1 MYTVFIILGVIVTL
15 IIFLALIAPKSYKV
29 SRSIELEHSPE
40 NVWEH
45 LRFLKKQQEWSPWA
59 KKDPNMDLTFT
70 GVDGE
75 VGATSHW
82 SGNKDVGEGEQEIT
96 RIVEG
101 ERIEQDLRFLK
112 PYKSQS
118 DCYMTLEEHEVNK
131 SIVTW
136 GFTGTNKFPMSIM
149 MLFMSMDKMVG
160 KDFEQGLQNLK
171 HNLNGQL

>member
-1 MYTVFIILGVIVTL
+1 MYTVFIILGVIVVL
-15 IIFLALIAPKSYKV
+15 IILLALIAPKNYHV
-29 SRSIELEHSPE
+29 SRSIELGHPPQQ
-40 NVWEH
+40 VWSH
-45 LRFLKKQQEWSPWA
+45 LKYLKKQQEWSPWA
-59 KKDPNMDLTFT
+59 RKDPNMELSFT

-82 SGNKDVGEGEQEIT
+82 NGNKDVGEGEQEIT

-118 DCYMTLEEHEVNK
+118 DCYMNLEKLDVNRSK
-131 SIVTW
+131 VTW
-136 GFTGTNKFPMSIM
+136 GFTGKNKFPMSIM

-160 KDFEQGLQNLK
+160 KDFEAGLENLK
-171 HNLNGQL
+171 TNLNK

>member
-1 MYTVFIILGVIVTL
+1 MYTVVIILGVIVVL
-15 IIFLALIAPKSYKV
+15 FILLALIAPKSYHV
-29 SRSIELEHSPE
+29 SRSIELEHPPE
-40 NVWEH
+40 QVWSH
-45 LRFLKKQQEWSPWA
+45 LKYLKKQQEWSSWA
-59 KKDPNMDLTFT
+59 KKDPNMELSFT

-82 SGNKDVGEGEQEIT
+82 NGNKDVGEGEQEIT

-118 DCYMTLEEHEVNK
+118 DCYMNLEKLEANRSK
-131 SIVTW
+131 VTW
-136 GFTGTNKFPMSIM
+136 GFTGKNKFPMSIM

-160 KDFEQGLQNLK
+160 KDFEAGLENLK
-171 HNLNGQL
+171 TNLNK

>member
-1 MYTVFIILGVIVTL
+1 MYTVVIILGVIVVL
-15 IIFLALIAPKSYKV
+15 IILLALIAPKSYHV
-29 SRSIELEHSPE
+29 SKSIELGHPPQQ
-40 NVWEH
+40 VWSH
-45 LRFLKKQQEWSPWA
+45 LKYLKKQQEWSPWA
-59 KKDPNMDLTFT
+59 RKDPNMELSFT

-82 SGNKDVGEGEQEIT
+82 NGNKDVGEGEQEIT

-118 DCYMTLEEHEVNK
+118 DCYMNLEKLEANRSK
-131 SIVTW
+131 VTW
-136 GFTGTNKFPMSIM
+136 GFTGKNKFPMSIM

-160 KDFEQGLQNLK
+160 KDFEAGLENLK
-171 HNLNGQL
+171 TNLNK